1 MADDPISAALLRHEI
16 GMAVHAVEVRLEAMD
31 KATAVLSETVNRVP
45 TALQIA
51 ISNVKSEQAEVITG
65 INQQF
70 NAIRELIQLQR
81 ANDIEA
87 RNKAERANEALL
99 TKIESILNTTKDG
112 LTDRVNANERR
123 LSALDA
129 ANLAQ
134 RQGGTDSRAN
144 ITMIIAAIGV
154 IVALI
159 FGVVGYHAGR
169 GGQEA
174 RELAK

>member
-1 MADDPISAALLRHEI
+1 MSVRAI
-16 GMAVHAVEVRLEAMD
+16 EVRLDAMD

-45 TALQIA
+45 TALQVA
-51 ISNVKSEQAEVITG
+51 INNVKSEQQEVVTG
-65 INQQF
+65 LNQQLH
-70 NAIRELIQLQR
+70 ALRELIQLQR

-99 TKIESILNTTKDG
+99 TKIESILNATRDG

-134 RQGGTDSRAN
+134 RQGGDDSRAN
-144 ITMIIAAIGV
+144 LTMIISAIAV
-154 IVALI
+154 VVAVI
-159 FGVVGYHAGR
+159 FGMVGYNVGHGS
-169 GGQEA
+169 QQT

>member
-1 MADDPISAALLRHEI
+1 MSIRAI
-16 GMAVHAVEVRLEAMD
+16 EVRLDAMD

-45 TALQIA
+45 TALQVA
-51 ISNVKSEQAEVITG
+51 INNVKSEQQEVVTG
-65 INQQF
+65 INQQIS
-70 NAIRELIQLQR
+70 ALRELIQLQR

-99 TKIESILNTTKDG
+99 TKIESILNATRDG

-144 ITMIIAAIGV
+144 LTLIIAAVGV
-154 IVALI
+154 VMALI
-159 FGVVGYHAGR
+159 FGVVGYNAGR